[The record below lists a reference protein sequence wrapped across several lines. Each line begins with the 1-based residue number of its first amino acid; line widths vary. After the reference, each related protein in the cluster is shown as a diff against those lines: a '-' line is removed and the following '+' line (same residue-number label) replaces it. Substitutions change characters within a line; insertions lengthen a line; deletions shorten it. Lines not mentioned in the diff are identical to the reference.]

1 MGVGVMVVNLKEH
14 IKELEERHTG
24 LEVRK
29 SREELDKILAD
40 DFFEIG
46 SSGYMFDKKECLET
60 GVVLTEMSLHN
71 HEIYPLSS
79 DVVLSTYF
87 VVDKTRNRNTL
98 RSSIWKF
105 IDGRWQLYFHQG
117 TISPLQLND
126 VLKGIK

>member
-1 MGVGVMVVNLKEH
+1 MDANLKEH

-46 SSGYMFDKKECLET
+46 NSGYMFDKNECLES

-79 DVVLSTYF
+79 EIVLSTYF

-98 RSSIWKF
+98 RSSIWKL

-117 TISPLQLND
+117 TISSLQLND
-126 VLKGIK
+126 VLKGSN